1 MGFFNDIADK
11 VGESTGLTD
20 TLKGLQSG
28 DLDRALQGLK
38 TLSGGPRA
46 TSQEDPLRDKWV
58 ATNTSYSGTDV
69 VPVVRMKGS
78 IFTLGNVQTISIST
92 FREKEPVR
100 VLGKSYVKSYTAGP
114 RTIAGTIT
122 FTLFNRDPLW
132 DILRYLKE
140 ETKTHSDR
148 YHSPLGDQMPPID
161 IILWFSNEYGR
172 KSLQTL
178 YGVEFT
184 QEGQV
189 HSVNDI
195 YSEKTIQYVAR
206 DMDIMVD
213 YDDIGEFR
221 NLLYERQ
228 LTGQFTDNYL
238 VSMIDYRKT
247 IEKQIMDCDAVIHRI
262 KLERGRRG
270 MVTFGITALFGDKD
284 LKTEYEK
291 QVYKKMKLID
301 ELEATEQA
309 IVAWSKNIYEKN
321 DYFGGEGSA
330 AIDDLRQN
338 PNTKKAFHDERFNE
352 EISGTDYDRL
362 KPTLGPIPDEYVVVF
377 ESPSE
382 NTGTAVAGN
391 PTINPNG
398 NASRNYQKGKPGF
411 DSPTSNTGTLTK

>member
-1 MGFFNDIADK
+1 MAFKDFVKDIADE
-11 VGESTGLTD
+11 VGERTGITD
-20 TLKGLQSG
+20 TVKGLQEG
-28 DLDRALQGLK
+28 DLDRALKGLR
-38 TLSGGPRA
+38 TLSGGPTDTGR
-46 TSQEDPLRDKWV
+46 EDPLRDLWV

-69 VPVVRMKGS
+69 VPVVRVNGS

-140 ETKTHSDR
+140 ETKTYSDR

-161 IILWFSNEYGR
+161 LILWFSNEYGR

-178 YGVEFT
+178 YGIEFT

-238 VSMIDYRKT
+238 SSMIDYKKT
-247 IEKQIMDCDAVIHRI
+247 IEKQIMDCDSVIQRI

-284 LKTEYEK
+284 LQVEYEK
-291 QVYKKMKLID
+291 QVKKKGSLTRELI
-301 ELEATEQA
+301 ATDQA
-309 IVAWSKNIYEKN
+309 ITSWSKVIYERN

-330 AIDDLRQN
+330 VHDDIRQN
-338 PNTKKAFHDERFNE
+338 PTTKKAEYGELDEKLMWDR
-352 EISGTDYDRL
+352 DYNNMP
-362 KPTLGPIPDEYVVVF
+362 KPTLSTDGDVF
-377 ESPSE
+377 TIDPRSYEWVKRDA
-382 NTGTAVAGN
+382 NGN
-391 PTINPNG
+391 PVRDEKGFVWDDSKTKTALPN
-398 NASRNYQKGKPGF
+398 SQ
-411 DSPTSNTGTLTK
+411 STLTK